1 MNRIRVITDMQMHA
15 ALVMYYG
22 AVQCFI
28 FRGLV
33 LNKLEAT
40 LPKTTGPGRH

>member
-1 MNRIRVITDMQMHA
+1 MHA

-22 AVQCFI
+22 DVQCFV

-33 LNKLEAT
+33 LNKLETT